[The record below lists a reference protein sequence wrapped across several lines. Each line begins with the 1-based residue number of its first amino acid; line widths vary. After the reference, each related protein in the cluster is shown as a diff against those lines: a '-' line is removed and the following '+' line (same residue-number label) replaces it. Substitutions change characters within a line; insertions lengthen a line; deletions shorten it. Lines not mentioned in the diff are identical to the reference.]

1 MARTQLL
8 GLNLIW
14 LAAQNDRPRLKH
26 QSKVETYLIVLL
38 HLNDSKRP
46 HAKQDD
52 GGSKMAATAKNP
64 LKLEEVPEFF
74 GPRVLGRIMGI
85 AEGQAY
91 NLARSQGFPAIRVG
105 RKLLISK
112 RGLIRWMQERG
123 LA

>member
-1 MARTQLL
+1 
-8 GLNLIW
+8 
-14 LAAQNDRPRLKH
+14 
-26 QSKVETYLIVLL
+26 
-38 HLNDSKRP
+38 
-46 HAKQDD
+46 
-52 GGSKMAATAKNP
+52 MAATAKNP